1 MSPRANLTLIPS
13 PGPSRFDTHRQAVAD
28 RSTLELA
35 STLAQQAR
43 DLAERAQALLAT
55 ASGLDPDKR
64 AAPTAEALKSARAA
78 HALLGE
84 VIAEF
89 QP

>member
-1 MSPRANLTLIPS
+1 MSRPILTVVPD
-13 PGPSRFDTHRQAVAD
+13 PAPSRFDAHRQAVAD

-43 DLAERAQALLAT
+43 YLAERAQALLAT

-64 AAPTAEALKSARAA
+64 AAPTVEALKSARAA